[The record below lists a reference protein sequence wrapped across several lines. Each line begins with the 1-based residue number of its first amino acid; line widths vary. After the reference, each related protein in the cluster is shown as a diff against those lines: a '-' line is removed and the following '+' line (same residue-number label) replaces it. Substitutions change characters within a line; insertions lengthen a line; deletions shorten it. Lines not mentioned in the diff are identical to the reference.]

1 VPTSLLLAVAN
12 ANQAANAAPVA
23 ERLVERGIACHL
35 LVLDPVYHQGAAQA
49 IAGSAVAGRVTLA
62 DAPARGLAVPFATL
76 PMRERL
82 RAVWERADEMLAAAG
97 DHDGALVG
105 MDGAFER
112 VVLRRY
118 RARRRFTAILWDAL
132 IKRQPRLL
140 PTGRARAG
148 GRAELAWH
156 LREWGHFAGR
166 RTLLRAAARVGLDA
180 YVPGLAGHTP
190 VDVIFTAGRFVTEA
204 FRSQG
209 VTSRIETTGIP
220 RFAEL
225 ASLEPAGA
233 PTHPRA
239 VVYLTG
245 SFRWHDET
253 TLDRAQ
259 QHDLDA
265 LAAGLPEH
273 GWQLRIRVH
282 PREELAR
289 YERFRGLPGVELSTP
304 ADLPLWTELARAGAA
319 VTAMSTAGLEALA
332 LGRPLVVFLGAFPA
346 GLRDIT
352 LGVHPRIPVARTVAE
367 VHAALETLAALRD
380 PGALTL
386 VLYDFVHPDTP
397 RSAERI
403 AEWIARSL

>member
-1 VPTSLLLAVAN
+1 VPSSVLLTVAN

-23 ERLVERGIACHL
+23 ARLLEHGVASHV
-35 LVLDPVYHQGAAQA
+35 LVLDPVYHQGAAQVMA
-49 IAGSAVAGRVTLA
+49 RSAVAGRVTVA
-62 DAPARGLAVPFATL
+62 EAPARGLAVPFAAL
-76 PMRERL
+76 PMGKRL
-82 RAVWERADEMLAAAG
+82 RAVREHAAEMLAAAG
-97 DHDGALVG
+97 DHDGVVVG

-112 VVLRRY
+112 IVLRRY
-118 RARRRFTAILWDAL
+118 RGRRRFTAILWDAL
-132 IKRQPRLL
+132 IKWQPRLL
-140 PTGRARAG
+140 AIGRARG
-148 GRAELAWH
+148 TAELAWQ
-156 LREWGHFAGR
+156 LRAWGHFAGR

-225 ASLEPAGA
+225 AALERAA
-233 PTHPRA
+233 PPSHPRT

-245 SFRWHDET
+245 SFFWHDET

-259 QHDLDA
+259 QRDLDT

-273 GWQLRIRVH
+273 GWELRIRVH

-289 YERFRGLPGVELSTP
+289 YERFRGRPGVELSTP
-304 ADLPLWTELARAGAA
+304 ADLPLWTELARAGA
-319 VTAMSTAGLEALA
+319 VITAMSTAGLEALA

-346 GLRDIT
+346 SLRDIT
-352 LGVHPRIPVARTVAE
+352 LGMHPRIPVARTVADL
-367 VHAALETLAALRD
+367 HAALETLAALRD

-386 VLYDFVHPDTP
+386 VLDDFVHPDTA

-403 AEWIARSL
+403 AESVARSL

>member
-1 VPTSLLLAVAN
+1 VPPSLLLTVAN
-12 ANQAANAAPVA
+12 TNQAANAAPVA
-23 ERLVERGIACHL
+23 ARLLEHGVACHV
-35 LVLDPVYHQGAAQA
+35 LVLDPVYHQGAAQV
-49 IAGSAVAGRVTLA
+49 IARSVVAGRVTVA
-62 DAPARGLAVPFATL
+62 EAPARGLAVPFANL

-82 RAVWERADEMLAAAG
+82 RAVWERADEMRAAAG
-97 DHDGALVG
+97 DHEGVVVG

-112 VVLRRY
+112 IVLRRY
-118 RARRRFTAILWDAL
+118 RERRRFTAILWDAL
-132 IKRQPRLL
+132 IKRQPRLFG
-140 PTGRARAG
+140 TGRARG
-148 GRAELAWH
+148 SAELAWH

-166 RTLLRAAARVGLDA
+166 RTLLRAAAGAGLDA

-225 ASLEPAGA
+225 ASLERAAA
-233 PTHPRA
+233 PSHPRA

-259 QHDLDA
+259 QRDLDA

-273 GWQLRIRVH
+273 GWELRIRVH

-289 YERFRGLPGVELSTP
+289 YARFQGRPGVKLSTP

-319 VTAMSTAGLEALA
+319 ITAMSTAGLEALA

-346 GLRDIT
+346 SLRDIT
-352 LGVHPRIPVARTVAE
+352 LGMHPRIPVARTVAD

-386 VLYDFVHPDTP
+386 VLDDFVHPDTA

-403 AEWIARSL
+403 AESVARSL